1 MKNEKAQEADASRAL
16 VAFVAA
22 VAVDIAIVVLTALVI
37 VEPEVVIVVI
47 VVVADVDVD
56 GDVGGK
62 MNLSQQKYS
71 HHMFARSSRVE
82 SQSAG

>member
-1 MKNEKAQEADASRAL
+1 
-16 VAFVAA
+16 VTA
-22 VAVDIAIVVLTALVI
+22 VVI
-37 VEPEVVIVVI
+37 VEPVVVVVVV

-62 MNLSQQKYS
+62 MNPSQQN
-71 HHMFARSSRVE
+71 HMIARSSRVA

>member
-1 MKNEKAQEADASRAL
+1 M
-16 VAFVAA
+16 
-22 VAVDIAIVVLTALVI
+22 AVDIAIVVLTALIV
-37 VEPEVVIVVI
+37 VEPEVIVVII

-56 GDVGGK
+56 GDVGCK

-71 HHMFARSSRVE
+71 HHMFARSSHVA